1 MLCVALQVDDKGK
14 VYIGFMLHIQEATNY
29 DSEEEQEP
37 LGPLKSDKPTAKPA
51 QPDDPLPSEVLQLVL
66 DKIEQLERGQSR
78 MESLMTVNSSGAG
91 GSSRQTVIDATS
103 EGFTFEQAVEQIGN
117 SLCPHGHVQQF
128 SIKKGPPLCHLSHC
142 PASAAEVSKNPGKLF
157 TVNHC
162 WETRKKYPVYT
173 AQKKRK
179 DQQKVLFN
187 EAKKAHIKNLKE
199 QHTDWDYASFKIA
212 ASYESLPEDIQ
223 K

>member
-1 MLCVALQVDDKGK
+1 
-14 VYIGFMLHIQEATNY
+14 MLHIQEGTTY

-51 QPDDPLPSEVLQLVL
+51 QADDPLPSEVLQLVL

-78 MESLMTVNSSGAG
+78 LESLMTVNSSGAG
-91 GSSRQTVIDATS
+91 GSDRQTVIDATS
-103 EGFTFEQAVEQIGN
+103 EGFNFEQTVEN
-117 SLCPHGHVQQF
+117 LRNCLCPHGHVKQD
-128 SIKKGPPLCHLSHC
+128 SIKRGPPLCHLSHC
-142 PASAAEVSKNPGKLF
+142 PASAAEQLNNPGKVF

-162 WETRKKYPVYT
+162 WETRKKYPMCT

-179 DQQKVLFN
+179 DQQKVLYN
-187 EAKKAHIKNLKE
+187 EARKAHVKNLKE
-199 QHTDWDYASFKIA
+199 QHTDWDDASFKIA